1 MRRVR
6 RPIVRLIGTSALVVG
21 AGLAFLP
28 TGSGAEEP
36 AVVGWWHRDVPLSG
50 DDVLAQ
56 SGASPVIFASS
67 PSQVPPPPTVPP
79 TPVTLPPDITIPDP
93 GPNVPTPTPV
103 PEGGL
108 LVANDPSG
116 ARAISAMRFD
126 LPDAGGGILKLVV
139 APGSTPS
146 PGIRACP
153 SLSDWQPGPDQAWSR
168 RPAHDC
174 DRIAVSSSQ
183 SPDGTT
189 LVFNLPSSF
198 RSPDSSFF
206 DIVLVPTGGDGTPF
220 QTVFAKPGA
229 DAFEVTS
236 TLVPEEPYDS
246 GGFDFDM
253 GSGFDDAF
261 GTDGFA
267 YTGGDGYSFDSP
279 TATTAIQPTA
289 NDRATGTDGTL
300 RRIAGVLE
308 NPTSRRIAAL
318 ALIVI
323 GGYAYWQSGHAVQRA
338 PQLLGSLGGSGPV
351 PTLARAV
358 SPPRGIGRFNRVRL
372 ERPPR
377 L

>member
-1 MRRVR
+1 M
-6 RPIVRLIGTSALVVG
+6 SATLLL
-21 AGLAFLP
+21 AGLLIAFLP
-28 TGSGAEEP
+28 AGSGAEEP
-36 AVVGWWHRDVPLSG
+36 LITGWWQRDIPLTG
-50 DDVLAQ
+50 Q
-56 SGASPVIFASS
+56 SGATAVIAQIASS
-67 PSQVPPPPTVPP
+67 PRQIPPPPTVPP
-79 TPVTLPPDITIPDP
+79 VPVTVPPDVTIPDP
-93 GPNVPTPTPV
+93 GQDAPLPDPTPS
-103 PEGGL
+103 GGL
-108 LVANDPSG
+108 MVANDPTG
-116 ARAISAMRFD
+116 PRAMAALRFD
-126 LPDAGGGILKLVV
+126 APTAAGGIVTLQVTD
-139 APGSTPS
+139 GSTPA
-146 PGIRACP
+146 PAIRACP
-153 SLSDWQPGPDQAWSR
+153 SLSDWQAGPNQAWSR

-174 DRIAVSSSQ
+174 GRVAVASTVAA
-183 SPDGTT
+183 DGTVT
-189 LVFNLPSSF
+189 FDLPDDF
-198 RSPDSSFF
+198 RDPDAAFF
-206 DIVLVPTGGDGTPF
+206 DVILVPAEGDGTPF

-236 TLVPEEPYDS
+236 TLVPEEEYDP
-246 GGFDFDM
+246 GDFDVDI

-323 GGYAYWQSGHAVQRA
+323 GGYAYWQSGQAVQRA

-351 PTLARAV
+351 PTLARVV
-358 SPPRGIGRFNRVRL
+358 SPPRGIGRFNRVRI